1 MCQKYKKLD
10 WKCVEN
16 SLQIVWSVEIH
27 DLIEENALQIEC
39 FHVMSRWPYWCP
51 KTMKRRPCWCPKP
64 VLWELNFFLMQT
76 LSFVPVNLHRC
87 WPCEWKHSIAPYNLC
102 EQTDSLNNVY
112 WKYGF
117 QLKLSN
123 LATFSAFSKY
133 RLNCNCKFY

>member
-1 MCQKYKKLD
+1 MCQKYKKRD

-27 DLIEENALQIEC
+27 DLIEENALQI
-39 FHVMSRWPYWCP
+39 
-51 KTMKRRPCWCPKP
+51 
-64 VLWELNFFLMQT
+64 
-76 LSFVPVNLHRC
+76 
-87 WPCEWKHSIAPYNLC
+87 APYNLC

-117 QLKLSN
+117 QLKPSN
-123 LATFSAFSKY
+123 LATFSAFSTY